1 MKKILLL
8 IALLAPLARAET
20 QAAHA
25 QIQGAD
31 HCYGFDAPPGWR
43 LDAEALR
50 SEGVPMVV
58 LPAGQSWSSAPM
70 AIYTRPGPLDGDDR
84 DAAIARQVES
94 TRALYPADQRP
105 RAEKLETVAG
115 AEGASGELWRYYGF
129 QAPELEE
136 LVVYF
141 PGRKTLNFFVLQLG
155 RGADKAA
162 GREALLAVARSYAE
176 TPDCKPCATPAA
188 SSEARP

>member
-50 SEGVPMVV
+50 SEEP
-58 LPAGQSWSSAPM
+58 
-70 AIYTRPGPLDGDDR
+70 
-84 DAAIARQVES
+84 
-94 TRALYPADQRP
+94 
-105 RAEKLETVAG
+105 
-115 AEGASGELWRYYGF
+115 F
-129 QAPELEE
+129 
-136 LVVYF
+136 
-141 PGRKTLNFFVLQLG
+141 
-155 RGADKAA
+155 
-162 GREALLAVARSYAE
+162 
-176 TPDCKPCATPAA
+176 
-188 SSEARP
+188 